1 MYKLYKAKK
10 GKICN
15 GVKKDIIV
23 APSILA
29 ADFSQLANEIKR
41 VKKAGADWIHIDVMD
56 GHFVPNL
63 TIGAPVVKDLRK
75 KTAMLLDCHLMIEDP
90 HKYID
95 DFIKAGS
102 DIITVHIE
110 AAKNIKSIIKKIKN
124 NNIKTG
130 VSIKPKTPATAL
142 NGILHMVDMV
152 LFMTVEPGFG
162 GQAFIKSVLPKIKKI
177 RAKFDGYIQVDGGI
191 NKATAKEAVSAGAN
205 VLVAGSY
212 IFGAKNIARAI
223 RSLRQ

>member
-1 MYKLYKAKK
+1 M
-10 GKICN
+10 
-15 GVKKDIIV
+15 KKDDIFI

-29 ADFSQLANEIKR
+29 ADFSRLAKEIKR

-75 KTAMLLDCHLMIEDP
+75 RTNLILDSHLMVENP

-102 DIITVHIE
+102 DVITVHIE
-110 AAKNIKSIIKKIKN
+110 AAKDIKSIIRKIKAH
-124 NNIKTG
+124 NIKAG
-130 VSIKPKTPATAL
+130 VSLKPKTPIAAL
-142 NGILHMVDMV
+142 NGLLDIVDMV

-162 GQAFIKSVLPKIKKI
+162 GQAFIRSVLPKIRKV
-177 RAKFDGYIQVDGGI
+177 RANFSGYIQVDGGI
-191 NKATAKEAVSAGAN
+191 NKTTAKEAKKAGAN

-212 IFGAKNIARAI
+212 IFGAKNTAKAI
-223 RSLRQ
+223 RSLRQE